1 MVIKTIILMGS
12 KLILQHQD
20 QHNAEK
26 EEETTI
32 PLVPEIDLEIECP
45 RCYETMILSSDFD
58 KLFYCCEECN
68 FLLKIS

>member
-1 MVIKTIILMGS
+1 MSG

-26 EEETTI
+26 EEETTTI
-32 PLVPEIDLEIECP
+32 PLVPEMDQEIECP

-68 FLLKIS
+68 FSLKIS